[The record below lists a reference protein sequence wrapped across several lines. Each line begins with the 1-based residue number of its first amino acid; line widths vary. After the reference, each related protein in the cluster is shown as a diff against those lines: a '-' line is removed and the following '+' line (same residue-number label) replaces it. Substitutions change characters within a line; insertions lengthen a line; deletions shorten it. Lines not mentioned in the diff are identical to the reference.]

1 MTQKNSDNHFDVLI
15 VGAGISGIGS
25 AHHLKEQCPD
35 KTFCVLEGMDS
46 FGGTWLMHKYP
57 GIRSDSDMYSF
68 GYRFKPWTGKP
79 VASGAAIL
87 NYLNEVIQD
96 SQLEQHIRYSHKILS
111 ANWCNQEKLWTLTA
125 INKATDK
132 EVRFTSNFLWMC
144 QGYYKHSEGYTPEW
158 PDMDKYQGTIV
169 HPQTWPEDLDYQGK
183 KVVIIGSGA
192 TAATLAPKLAEDC
205 KHVTV
210 LQRSPTYFL
219 PRDNENLLANQLR
232 ELQVDDSIIHDIV
245 RRSVLKDQRDIV
257 SLSEKEPELVKQEL
271 LNGVKSI
278 LGEDYDIEKHFTPKY
293 RPWRQRIAVVP
304 GGDLFHGIKAGK
316 ASMVTD
322 EIEAFTEK
330 GLQLKSG
337 ENLEADIIV
346 TATGF
351 NLCVLGDIKFSVD
364 GEAKDFSKALSY
376 RGIMYTG
383 LPNMAWVMGY
393 FRAAWTLRVDL
404 IGDFVCRLLNHME
417 RKNAKVVTPVV
428 PEEDRDME
436 LLPWSDPK
444 DFNPSY
450 LTRSMHL
457 LPKRG
462 EKPEWQLTQD
472 FWSEREQLPK
482 VDLDDVAFKYEYE

>member
-1 MTQKNSDNHFDVLI
+1 MVQKNSDNHFDVLI

-35 KTFCVLEGMDS
+35 KTFCMLEGMDS

-79 VASGAAIL
+79 IASGSAIL

-111 ANWCNQEKLWTLTA
+111 ANWCNQESLWTLTA
-125 INKATDK
+125 INKTTNE
-132 EVRFTSNFLWMC
+132 EVHFTSNFLWMC

-158 PDMDKYQGTIV
+158 REMEKYQGTVV

-205 KHVTV
+205 EHVTV
-210 LQRSPTYFL
+210 LQRSPTYFM

-232 ELQVDDSIIHDIV
+232 ELEVDDSIIHDIV

-257 SLSEKEPELVKQEL
+257 SLSEKEPEMVKQEL

-278 LGEDYDIEKHFTPKY
+278 LGEDYDIDKHFTPKY
-293 RPWRQRIAVVP
+293 RPWRQRIAFVP
-304 GGDLFHGIKAGK
+304 GGDLFHGIKSGK

-337 ENLEADIIV
+337 ETLEADIIV

-364 GEAKDFSKALSY
+364 GKPQDFSKSLSY

-404 IGDFVCRLLNHME
+404 IGDFVCRLLNHMDK
-417 RKNAKVVTPVV
+417 KNAKVVTPVV
-428 PEEDRDME
+428 REEDRDMK

-472 FWSEREQLPK
+472 FWSEREELPK
-482 VDLDDVAFKYEYE
+482 VDLDNAAFRYEY